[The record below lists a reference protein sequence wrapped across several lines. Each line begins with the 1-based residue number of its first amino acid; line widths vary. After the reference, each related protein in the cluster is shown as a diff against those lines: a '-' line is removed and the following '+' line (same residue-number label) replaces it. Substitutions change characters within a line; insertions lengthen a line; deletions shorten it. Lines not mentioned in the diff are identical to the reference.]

1 MRVFYHHIYEYTKGL
16 RNLILYTSHIVSR
29 GEIENKLQKIGI
41 SYVIYSIGKNKINV
55 FFGHEACVNV
65 IKQIN
70 KSNLTEYTEE
80 EDFIIGTML
89 GYDRLKQ
96 CERYLKR
103 KKTDNSVTVSLQK
116 CRLNVNRQTA

>member
-29 GEIENKLQKIGI
+29 EEIENKLQKTGI